1 MWRAA
6 LKAAIGHRARLLI
19 SGLVVAFSVGFVVAT
34 LVFTDTLSRTF
45 ETLFQDTFAG
55 FDIQV
60 RSQVD
65 PELPFAIP
73 QPLPE
78 ELLTT
83 IGDIDGVADAQG
95 TVTGFLALTG
105 PDGEPVETTGPPIF
119 GLTWPKLP
127 TVATIRSGAPPSSP
141 DEVAVDAAVARRMG
155 ASIGDT
161 VTITGLGGPRAV
173 QVSGI
178 VEFSGAE
185 SAGGTVS
192 IFMNTELARQMFDLQ
207 GRYSTIE
214 VVSDDSVPTSE
225 LTSRIE
231 FVLGPRFEAIS
242 AEALARQQV
251 EAFTDAISFIRTFV
265 LVFAGVALF
274 VGTFVI
280 SNIFRVTVAQRTR
293 ELAVLRAIGATA
305 GQIRNL
311 MLAEA
316 LTISVI
322 ASTSGLAVGVGM
334 AQLIRIGFGAGGFA
348 LPEGPLRVTA
358 GTMAAGLATG
368 IIVTTVS
375 ALIPAFKAA
384 AVAPVQAMR
393 EGFAPPARRQLR
405 TRTLIGGP
413 LTGAGL
419 LLLAIGLFVDLPDWA
434 PSAVWLVGAG
444 AALLFVGLAVLA
456 AVIARPAA
464 SVLGRPVSALSGITG
479 RLAREN
485 AMRSPR
491 RTGLTASALMIG
503 LALVG
508 LVSILAE
515 SARVTADQELANRFR
530 SDLILAPSGFGGLG
544 FSPEVARRVGELGVV
559 ARVGAQR
566 QGQILVD
573 GDDTFVGAGTPA
585 TFDLIGYSVIEG
597 DLARL
602 GGDTIALRSDKAEGR
617 KLGDTVPVTFGATG
631 TRSLELVAVY
641 EDSPGGAL
649 IGMDTYEAGFV
660 ERLDSQVLVE
670 FADGVDIEAGR
681 AALEPI
687 IEEFPGIQVQDQEA
701 FRDQASGAIGTI
713 LNILYALLAVSL
725 VIGTLG
731 VVGTLLLSVI
741 ERTRE
746 IGVLRA
752 VGMIRAQVR
761 RMITWEAVII
771 TAFGG
776 LLGTGIGLLF
786 GWSVVRAIGEDLA
799 FAVPGVQL
807 AWWLIATAGLGII
820 AAVYPARRG
829 ARLDVLA
836 AIAYE

>member
-55 FDIQV
+55 FDIQI
-60 RSQVD
+60 RSEVD

-73 QPLPE
+73 QPLDE
-78 ELLTT
+78 DLLEAV
-83 IGDIDGVADAQG
+83 IAVDGVADAQG
-95 TVTGFLALTG
+95 SVTGFLALAG
-105 PDGEPVETTGPPIF
+105 PDGTAVETSGPPIF

-127 TVATIRSGAPPSSP
+127 TIASLRSGEPPATAG
-141 DEVAVDAAVARRMG
+141 EVAIDAAVARRMD
-155 ASIGDT
+155 AAVGDT
-161 VTITGLGGPRAV
+161 VTITGLGGPREVTVA
-173 QVSGI
+173 GI

-185 SAGGTVS
+185 SVGGTVS
-192 IFMNTELARQMFDLQ
+192 VFMNLELARQMFDLA

-214 VVSDDSVPTSE
+214 AVSDDSVPATDLAARLE
-225 LTSRIE
+225 AA
-231 FVLGPRFEAIS
+231 LGEGVEAIS

-280 SNIFRVTVAQRTR
+280 SNIFRVTIAQRTR

-316 LTISVI
+316 LAISLI
-322 ASTSGLAVGVGM
+322 ASSVGLLMGVGL
-334 AQLIRIGFGAGGFA
+334 AQLIRLGFGAGGLA
-348 LPEGPLRVTA
+348 LPEGPLRVTPGALVA
-358 GTMAAGLATG
+358 GFATG
-368 IIVTTVS
+368 VGVTTMS
-375 ALIPAFKAA
+375 ALVPAFKAA
-384 AVAPVQAMR
+384 AVAPIQAMR

-405 TRTLIGGP
+405 VRTLVGGP
-413 LTGAGL
+413 LTGSGAA
-419 LLLAIGLFVDLPDWA
+419 LLAVGLFLDLPDWA
-434 PSAVWLVGAG
+434 PSAIWLVGAG
-444 AALLFVGLAVLA
+444 AALMFVGLAVLA

-464 SVLGRPVSALSGITG
+464 SVLGRPVSRLSGITG
-479 RLAREN
+479 RLARGN
-485 AMRSPR
+485 AMRAPR
-491 RTGLTASALMIG
+491 RTGLTASALMVG
-503 LALVG
+503 LALVS

-515 SARVTADQELANRFR
+515 SARVTADQELTARFR
-530 SDLILAPSGFGGLG
+530 SDVILAPSGFGGLG
-544 FSPEVARRVGELGVV
+544 FSPEVARRVAALDVV
-559 ARVGAQR
+559 ERVGSQR
-566 QGQILVD
+566 QGQILID
-573 GDDTFVGAGTPA
+573 GDDTFVGAGTDA
-585 TFDLIGYSVIEG
+585 TFELIGYSVLEG
-597 DLARL
+597 DLGLL
-602 GGDTIALRSDKAEGR
+602 GGETVALRTDRAEGR
-617 KLGDTVPVTFGATG
+617 ALGDMVAVTFGAIG
-631 TRSLELVAVY
+631 VRPLELVAIY
-641 EDSPGGAL
+641 EDSPAGAL

-670 FADGVDIEAGR
+670 FVDGVGVDQGR
-681 AALEPI
+681 ASLEPVVT
-687 IEEFPGIQVQDQEA
+687 EFRGIQIQDQEA

-752 VGMIRAQVR
+752 VGMVRGQVR
-761 RMITWEAVII
+761 GMITWEAVII
-771 TAFGG
+771 ATFGG

-786 GWSVVRAIGEDLA
+786 GWSVVTAIGDDLR
-799 FAVPGVQL
+799 FAAPWPQL
-807 AWWLIATAGLGII
+807 LSWLAATSGLGIL
-820 AAVYPARRG
+820 AAIYPARRG
-829 ARLDVLA
+829 SRLDVLQ